1 MSFFTQP
8 MARAVLLMQEPLNYS
23 AGILGNDSP
32 WTSPTSLIVVTNTS
46 LSYSNLADLSPAA
59 QCAEVL
65 PGTTAVSY
73 RPLDTTANSGVV
85 YFSFV
90 MNFLSKPGN
99 YYIAGL
105 LQNTNAPPGGS
116 SADPLDLIDNSSG
129 TGFKLGV
136 RAKAGTTTYIA
147 NTLPTNVP
155 CFVVMK
161 YIFASGLAS
170 LYINPSPGGTE
181 PASPDASST
190 TTTIVPDLSY
200 VYLRSGSSTAGTFL
214 ISRFRVATTWGEVT
228 PAGTTSNSLIFS
240 VQPSNS
246 TAGNSLA
253 AVTVQLQDGF
263 GSNLPSNNVPVSVSV
278 NGGAFASGTT
288 TVSTGAGG
296 AAVFNNLV
304 INTAGIYSLTASV
317 GGYNSTT
324 SSNFN
329 IVPAATDHYIL
340 TAPAL
345 AYAGQPFAASG
356 YAVDVFGNVVTT
368 DSSSVLNLS
377 SSTGNVRFDTDANG
391 IFDNTNVTLSAG
403 TFSYSALD
411 SSLESA
417 LLICT
422 DTHAKIGLSGTV
434 NIVSNGISAN
444 GAALNVFLDSLQV
457 TNYWIGGSSVNWLTG
472 ATGGSGSN
480 KTIGTATHCSA
491 FTSSAAELLGI
502 YLLRPPDA
510 SDVDLANHQADWFV
524 TNSAGW
530 FPIIGMTNA
539 QHQANAGVLV
549 MASYKSSSGSGHI
562 AILRASNRTDTDV
575 NNTGPEEC
583 QSGTYNFGD
592 TNVSTGFNQHAG
604 AFPNGIKYYG
614 HSVSY
619 PVGVT
624 WPVFSAPSIAAQNFS
639 AGMTTIVGRKY
650 QLQWS
655 SNLLNWNPLLTFTNS
670 NSPLTFYYTN
680 APFNDSAGSFRKFYR
695 LQAL

>member
-1 MSFFTQP
+1 
-8 MARAVLLMQEPLNYS
+8 MQDSMNYP
-23 AGILGNDSP
+23 ATTLGNNAP
-32 WTSPTSLIVVTNTS
+32 WISPTSLIVVTNTS
-46 LSYSNLADLSPAA
+46 LSYSNLADFSPPA

-73 RPLDTTANSGVV
+73 RSLDTTANNGVV

-105 LQNTNAPPGGS
+105 LQSTNAPPGGS

-161 YIFASGLAS
+161 YNFANGLAS

-200 VYLRSGSSTAGTFL
+200 AYLRSGSSTAGTFL
-214 ISRFRVATTWGEVT
+214 VSRLRVATTWSEAT
-228 PAGTTSNSLIFS
+228 PANAINNVLFFS
-240 VQPSNS
+240 VQPTNG

-253 AVTVQLQDGF
+253 NVTVQLQDGF
-263 GSNLPSNNVPVSVSV
+263 GSNLPSNNVPISVSL
-278 NGGAFASGTT
+278 NGGTFASGTT
-288 TVSTGAGG
+288 TVNTGASG

-304 INTAGIYSLTASV
+304 INNSGNYSLTASA
-317 GGYNSTT
+317 GGYNSAT

-329 IVPAATDHYIL
+329 IVPAATDHYVL

-345 AYAGQPFAASG
+345 AYAGQPFAVLG

-368 DSSSVLNLS
+368 DSSTVLNLT
-377 SSTGNVRFDTDANG
+377 SSTGNVRFDSDANG
-391 IFDNTNVTLSAG
+391 FFDNTNLTLSAG
-403 TFSYSALD
+403 AFNYSALD

-422 DTHAKIGLSGTV
+422 DTRGKIGLSGTV

-444 GAALNVFLDSLQV
+444 GAALTAFLDSLQV

-472 ATGGSGSN
+472 APGGSGAN

-491 FTSSAAELLGI
+491 FAAAAAEMLGI

-524 TNSAGW
+524 TNTASW
-530 FPIIGMTNA
+530 FPITGMTNA

-562 AILRASNRTDTDV
+562 AILRASNRTDADV
-575 NNTGPEEC
+575 NGTGPEEC
-583 QSGTYNFGD
+583 QSGEYNFGD

-619 PVGVT
+619 PVGMT
-624 WPVFSAPSIAAQNFS
+624 WPVFSATAVVGQNFS
-639 AGMTTIVGRKY
+639 AGMTTIVGRRY

-655 SNLLNWNPLLTFTNS
+655 SNLLNWNPLTTFTNS

-680 APFNDSAGSFRKFYR
+680 SPFTDSAGSTRKFYR
-695 LQAL
+695 LQSL